1 MNLCL
6 ECDCAISHKVSK
18 YSINKFG
25 ISLCIKHQKWIEFM
39 EDKTTDEVITLYFA
53 LKERG
58 VPAKIEKYDGHKH
71 IDIAIPEARM
81 NIEVDGTHH
90 NHNKRQALTDLK
102 RTYYSFLKGYFT
114 LRIPNSLVNDN
125 RTINETANLI
135 VGILKESYEK
145 TKSK

>member
-1 MNLCL
+1 
-6 ECDCAISHKVSK
+6 
-18 YSINKFG
+18 
-25 ISLCIKHQKWIEFM
+25 M

-71 IDIAIPEARM
+71 IDIAIPEARV

-135 VGILKESYEK
+135 VGILEDSYEK